1 MTDKQDQKAQTSPPR
16 VELEVPLK
24 TPGGEVKTITFRRGK
39 AKDMMAAQRIEPQ
52 DNARRELVLMSMLTE
67 EKLTPEDLEELD
79 LADMAEVQ
87 AAFQSLFLRGAGR
100 RNAVGSEGA
109 AG

>member
-1 MTDKQDQKAQTSPPR
+1 MTAKNDLKPKTGKPS
-16 VELEVPLK
+16 VELEVPLN
-24 TPGGEVKTITFRRGK
+24 TPSGVVNTITFRRGK
-39 AKDMMAAQRIEPQ
+39 AKDMMAAQRIEADP
-52 DNARRELVLMSMLTE
+52 ARRELVLMTMLAE

-79 LADMAEVQ
+79 LADLAEVQ
-87 AAFQSLFLRGAGR
+87 AAFQSLFLRTAGQ